1 MELIYGIAGGIV
13 LYSWIHSI
21 VIISRKV
28 SGTTRYEK
36 VVLWAGLVLLILFW
50 FGTLAE

>member
-1 MELIYGIAGGIV
+1 MELIYVVVGGIMF
-13 LYSWIHSI
+13 YSWIHSI

-36 VVLWAGLVLLILFW
+36 VVLWAGLVWSILFL
-50 FGTLAE
+50 FGTLVE

>member
-21 VIISRKV
+21 VIISIKV
-28 SGTTRYEK
+28 SGTTRYET
-36 VVLWAGLVLLILFW
+36 VVLWAGLVLFILSL
-50 FGTLAE
+50 FGTLVE